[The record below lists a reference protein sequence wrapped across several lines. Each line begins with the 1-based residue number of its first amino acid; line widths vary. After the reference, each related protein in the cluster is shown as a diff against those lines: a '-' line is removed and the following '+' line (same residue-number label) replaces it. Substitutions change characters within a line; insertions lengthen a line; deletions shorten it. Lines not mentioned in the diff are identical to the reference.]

1 MDRVVILS
9 SWSTVQ
15 SRVTITAASLH
26 CLVLE
31 QCQVNKHLQ
40 HLLILQLDGKERAA
54 EGRLGPLFIFMYTP
68 VIGCWQLLTSRDN
81 CSNCLLT
88 ANHITWQLQSL
99 PADNYSHHVTTVV
112 IACWQLLTSRD
123 NCSHCLL
130 TDNHIT
136 WQLQS
141 LAADSYS
148 ITWQLQS
155 LPADSYSHHVITAV
169 IDCWELFTSRDN
181 CSDWQLTATHITWQS

>member
-68 VIGCWQLLTSRDN
+68 VIGC
-81 CSNCLLT
+81 
-88 ANHITWQLQSL
+88 
-99 PADNYSHHVTTVV
+99 
-112 IACWQLLTSRD
+112 
-123 NCSHCLL
+123 
-130 TDNHIT
+130 
-136 WQLQS
+136 
-141 LAADSYS
+141 
-148 ITWQLQS
+148 
-155 LPADSYSHHVITAV
+155 
-169 IDCWELFTSRDN
+169 
-181 CSDWQLTATHITWQS
+181 